1 VDNRSVA
8 KGIGQRLR
16 EERVARG
23 VELAE
28 VTEHTKIRAQYL
40 RALEEERW
48 DALPGAAYA
57 RGFLRTYA
65 EFLGLDADAL
75 VGEYRLR
82 EAAEGEPEPPP
93 VRQIGVAGRSP
104 GPVPQRATRLPFG
117 GARLGRW
124 ALAGAAAAAALALIL
139 VLGLSGGSENGD
151 EKTGDRTTPARG
163 GQRANGDSENGEG
176 RAPVAP
182 PSRVALRLTAT
193 GTVWVCVVDQDGE
206 PVVEG
211 VTVPAGEELGPFR
224 GREFEVGLGN
234 GQVEI
239 EANDEPVP
247 IPAAANPLGY
257 RITGSGARELDAG
270 ERPTC
275 S

>member
-1 VDNRSVA
+1 MAN
-8 KGIGQRLR
+8 GIGQSLR
-16 EERVARG
+16 EARVARG
-23 VELAE
+23 VKLAE

-57 RGFLRTYA
+57 RSFLRTYA
-65 EFLGLDADAL
+65 EFLDLDADAL

-82 EAAEGEPEPPP
+82 EEPEGELEPSP
-93 VRQIGVAGRSP
+93 VRQIGVAGPSP
-104 GPVPQRATRLPFG
+104 GPVPQRATRLPSS

-124 ALAGAAAAAALALIL
+124 VLAGVAAAAALALIL
-139 VLGLSGGSENGD
+139 VLGLSGGSESGD
-151 EKTGDRTTPARG
+151 EKTGDRAAPAGRE
-163 GQRANGDSENGEG
+163 QRASGDSQNGG
-176 RAPVAP
+176 ASAPVAQ

-193 GTVWVCVVDQDGE
+193 GTVWVCVVDQDDE

-224 GREFEVGLGN
+224 GREFDVGLGN

-257 RITGSGARELDAG
+257 RITGSGTRELDAG

-275 S
+275 T